1 MKWFSRVLPVL
12 LIRSN
17 FFEREAESADIE
29 RVLAPR
35 GEFLLVF
42 SVSNQLLNGDIMV
55 SAGGALV

>member
-42 SVSNQLLNGDIMV
+42 SVSNGDIMM